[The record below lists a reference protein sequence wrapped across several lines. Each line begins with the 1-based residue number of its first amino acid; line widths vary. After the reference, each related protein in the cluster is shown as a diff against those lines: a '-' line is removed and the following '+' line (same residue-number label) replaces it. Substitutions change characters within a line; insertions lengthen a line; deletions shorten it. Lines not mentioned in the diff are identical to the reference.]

1 MAASV
6 QPSWSG
12 SRPMRRIIGT
22 KVSATKATKAPNCV
36 ASAGTEE
43 MQKL

>member
-6 QPSWSG
+6 QPSRSG
-12 SRPMRRIIGT
+12 SSAMRRIIGT
-22 KVSATKATKAPNCV
+22 KVNATNVTNAPNCV
-36 ASAGTEE
+36 ASAGTAE